1 MFIRNNKNKKKVL
14 ILALVD
20 IDKFKM
26 CNFGYNFPS
35 VYLYNKNITN

>member
-1 MFIRNNKNKKKVL
+1 MLF
-14 ILALVD
+14 LALVD

-35 VYLYNKNITN
+35 VYLYKNITN